1 MSPSADPAS
10 TSVATES
17 LVPEGVLQEGEIVI
31 LAMKPSP
38 WFVLLIS
45 LPILTIV
52 GVAAAVVF
60 FAGEL
65 LFQTDGVNMIFAICL
80 AALCARLVVASFQWM
95 GRLYI
100 LTNRR
105 VMRLRGLV
113 HVDISQCPLKNINQ
127 TMPIAGRA
135 EGYLGLGSL
144 FFEMQEGKICEVNW
158 VNISQPEQVNNIA
171 TDAIQKA
178 KLQH

>member
-80 AALCARLVVASFQWM
+80 AALCARLVVA
-95 GRLYI
+95 I
-100 LTNRR
+100 LGNKRPRR
-105 VMRLRGLV
+105 
-113 HVDISQCPLKNINQ
+113 
-127 TMPIAGRA
+127 
-135 EGYLGLGSL
+135 
-144 FFEMQEGKICEVNW
+144 
-158 VNISQPEQVNNIA
+158 
-171 TDAIQKA
+171 
-178 KLQH
+178 